1 MSEPTFFECL
11 GLPCRFD
18 LDPAEIERA
27 YLERSR
33 ALHPDFH
40 QLGSAAEQRVSLEM
54 TSLLNLAY
62 STLKQP
68 FKRADYLLTLAGGPS
83 ASEWKQMSPEFLEEM
98 LELRMTI
105 QELRMEGP
113 ESAGL
118 AKLEQ
123 TLTARREGL
132 IEDLGTYFGVLAAP
146 GVHDADEK
154 SLIVR
159 RSIRQTL
166 NETKYIDGLLNDLRA
181 D

>member
-1 MSEPTFFECL
+1 MSEPTFFERL

-18 LDPAEIERA
+18 LDPAEVERA

-68 FKRADYLLTLAGGPS
+68 FKRADYLLTLGGGPS

-113 ESAGL
+113 ESPGL

-123 TLTARREGL
+123 TLTERRERLLRQIG
-132 IEDLGTYFGVLAAP
+132 ESFAQVDAA
-146 GVHDADEK
+146 GSSEN
-154 SLIVR
+154 SLRVR
-159 RSIRQTL
+159 RTIRQLL
-166 NETKYIDGLLNDLRA
+166 NETKYIDGLLTDLRA